1 MARGGDVASTGDL
14 HQVRRRIALSHY
26 AERRWLEQ
34 AIHAGA
40 QQHLVALAVR
50 LKLAASMAARDPQRA
65 ASLIGE
71 LQREASAAVEAL
83 RELAREIYPPLLAD
97 RGLGPALRDQ
107 VTRHG
112 GCLDAAPAAR
122 YPPELESV
130 LYDCCSVALSRQP
143 LAIGVQEEEGA
154 LSLRLRSA
162 GGAIDPEVR
171 ERVTDWVLA
180 LGGTVDTVR
189 PEVLVGKAPTAEVG
203 DDELRASCRRLL
215 AVRDATRRRLERDV
229 HDGIQQQLVALSVE
243 LTIARQR
250 LDRDP
255 ARSAAHLEELSGRAH
270 AALESLRDLA
280 RRVFPPLLAEQGLVV
295 ALNAHIRKRQL
306 PATVETELATTRF
319 EPSVETAAYFG
330 ILQAMADAPA
340 GTPMT
345 VRLGWGR
352 GMLTFAVSA
361 DGTTLETRP
370 LQDCVEALDGS
381 VEQVEATVCGWLP
394 ADPVQPVG

>member
-1 MARGGDVASTGDL
+1 MAGTGDL
-14 HQVRRRIALSHY
+14 HEVRRRIALSHY

-34 AIHAGA
+34 TIHAGA

-50 LKLAASMAARDPQRA
+50 LGLAASVAVRDPQRVA
-65 ASLIGE
+65 AVIGE
-71 LQREASAAVEAL
+71 LQREASGAVKAL
-83 RELAREIYPPLLAD
+83 RDLAREIYPPLLAD
-97 RGLGPALRDQ
+97 QGLGPALRDQ
-107 VTRHG
+107 VARRG
-112 GCLDAAPAAR
+112 GSLEAAPADR

-130 LYDCCSVALSRQP
+130 LYDCCAVALARQP
-143 LAIGVQEEEGA
+143 LAIRVQEENGA

-162 GGAIDPEVR
+162 DGAIDPEAR
-171 ERVTDWVLA
+171 GRVADWLLA
-180 LGGTVDTVR
+180 LGGTVDTLH
-189 PEVLVGKAPTAEVG
+189 PEALVGQAPIAEVG

-215 AVRDATRRRLERDV
+215 VMRDTTRRRLERDL

-243 LTIARQR
+243 LTVARQR
-250 LDRDP
+250 LERDP
-255 ARSAAHLEELSGRAH
+255 AGSAAHLEELSGRAH

-306 PATVETELATTRF
+306 PATVETELAATRF

-330 ILQAMADAPA
+330 IIQAMADAPA

-352 GMLTFAVSA
+352 GMLTFTVSA
-361 DGTTLETRP
+361 EGTTLQTRP

-381 VEQVEATVCGWLP
+381 VQQVEATVSGWLP
-394 ADPVQPVG
+394 AEPVQPAV